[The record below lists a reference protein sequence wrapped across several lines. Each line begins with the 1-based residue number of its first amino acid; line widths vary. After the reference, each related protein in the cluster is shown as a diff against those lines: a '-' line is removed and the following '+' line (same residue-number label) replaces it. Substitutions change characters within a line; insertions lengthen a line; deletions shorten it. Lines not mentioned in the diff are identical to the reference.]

1 MVNVLGISLDR
12 TIVPAGADWAS
23 DSIYRNVRYGSVLDE
38 YHLVVRHPNTAKD
51 HPVSLSTNVS
61 VYPTGTRWKPTY
73 PWDAYRLSRR
83 IAANHPIDIV
93 YTQDPLVTGLIGYWL
108 KRSFQLPICLS
119 FAGDMIDNPHWVSE
133 RPRQRLY
140 NRLGK
145 WVIPRADA
153 YRVVSESE
161 ADKLIG
167 MGISPDRVWLVPW
180 LVPFERFAEA
190 DGQAIRE
197 RYLHENGKERLL
209 LFVGRLVPQKDLS
222 TMLDAMARI
231 VKRHPEALLLMVGE
245 GAERTRL
252 ERQVGELGLSGD
264 VVFAGPARY
273 EQIPDFYAACDALL
287 LSSVYEGNARVLNE
301 ASASAKPVVATRVS
315 GTPDSVV
322 DGETGYVID
331 LKDPDQLADRV
342 CRLLDD
348 PAAAERMG
356 RAGRAYVLDRFDERK
371 TLAMFREMLETTVR
385 RYAEDGGRRKSR
397 A

>member
-12 TIVPAGADWAS
+12 TIVPGRDWES
-23 DSIYRNVRYGSVLDE
+23 DAIYRTVHYASVLDS
-38 YHLVVRHPNTAKD
+38 YHLVVRHARMASD
-51 HPVSLSTNVS
+51 GPVRLRENVF
-61 VYPTGTRWKPTY
+61 VYPTGTRWKPKY
-73 PWDAYRLSRR
+73 VWDAYR
-83 IAANHPIDIV
+83 IARGISKRFPVDII
-93 YTQDPLVTGLIGYWL
+93 YTQDPLVTGLIGYRL
-108 KRSFQLPICLS
+108 KRSLKLPLCLS
-119 FAGDMIDNPHWVSE
+119 FAGDMIDNAYWVNESLKL
-133 RPRQRLY
+133 RFY

-161 ADKLIG
+161 AEKLIG
-167 MGISPDRVWLVPW
+167 MGISRERVWLVPP
-180 LVPFERFAEA
+180 LIPFEQFAHA
-190 DGQAIRE
+190 VGRAIRE
-197 RYLHENGKERLL
+197 RYLREPGKQRLL
-209 LFVGRLVPQKDLS
+209 LFVGRLVPQKDLP

-245 GAERTRL
+245 GTERTRL
-252 ERQVGELGLSGD
+252 ERQVADLGLSGD
-264 VVFAGPARY
+264 VVFAGPVRY
-273 EQIPDFYAACDALL
+273 EQVPDFYAACDALL

-301 ASASAKPVVATRVS
+301 ASASARPVVATRVS

-322 DGETGYVID
+322 DGETGYVVDI
-331 LKDPDQLADRV
+331 KDPSQLADRV

-348 PAAAERMG
+348 TPAAQRMG
-356 RAGRAYVLDRFDERK
+356 QAGRAYVLAKYDERK